1 MLSAMRSIDNRT
13 SENASFGG
21 ILIIGIPQPVP
32 FTKKRGVINNCN
44 DGQLWGERLGLG
56 LGLGL
61 GWELS
66 FTEERSLSSTTQD
79 THHPIKKPFREQL

>member
-44 DGQLWGERLGLG
+44 DGQLWGE
-56 LGLGL
+56 
-61 GWELS
+61 
-66 FTEERSLSSTTQD
+66 
-79 THHPIKKPFREQL
+79 I